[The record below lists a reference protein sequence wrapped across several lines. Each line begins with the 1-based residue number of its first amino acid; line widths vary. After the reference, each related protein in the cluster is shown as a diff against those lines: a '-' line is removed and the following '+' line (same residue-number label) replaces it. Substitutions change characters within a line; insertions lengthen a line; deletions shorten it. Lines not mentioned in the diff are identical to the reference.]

1 MTDAKLDIDRIDG
14 AALAVLSLTLHDTNR
29 VWKGLDWEV
38 LARLHEKG
46 LITNPVGKAKSVYLT
61 EDGIDEAARQ
71 RAQLFM
77 QPGDGQ

>member
-46 LITNPVGKAKSVYLT
+46 LITKPVGKAKSVYLT

-71 RAQLFM
+71 RVQLFM